1 MTAFTLTGST
11 KGLLL
16 ETMKPLAVA
25 MKTVSP
31 LPKESSGE
39 QAFPSLPKDRTCKKG
54 SAQHSGSREEGEG
67 MLSKEVWPEWPVSWK
82 QRILRCCCARGWM
95 GEPGGRGSSTESTF

>member
-67 MLSKEVWPEWPVSWK
+67 MLSKEVWPDASVMETENLK
-82 QRILRCCCARGWM
+82 MLLCKGM
-95 GEPGGRGSSTESTF
+95 DGRTRREGQFN